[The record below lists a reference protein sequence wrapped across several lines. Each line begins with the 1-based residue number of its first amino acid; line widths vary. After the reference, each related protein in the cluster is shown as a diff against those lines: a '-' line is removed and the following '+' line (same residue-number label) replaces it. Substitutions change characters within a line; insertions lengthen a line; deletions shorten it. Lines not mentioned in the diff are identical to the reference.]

1 MDCTSEVHLTE
12 KIVSP
17 DKFIVMNKSIFSLIF
32 AVILSSMVFPAMASK
47 GMLSGSTIS
56 ATSENSAAGID
67 RKKKRKIKK
76 KVRQAGKV
84 YKLVKSDKQDKK
96 KARKV
101 QRKIRR
107 VINIF

>member
-1 MDCTSEVHLTE
+1 MSKVHPIGKRST
-12 KIVSP
+12 
-17 DKFIVMNKSIFSLIF
+17 DNFIVMNKSIFTLIF
-32 AVILSSMVFPAMASK
+32 AVILSSMVLPAKASE
-47 GMLSGSTIS
+47 GILSESSILT
-56 ATSENSAAGID
+56 ATSENSATAID

-84 YKLVKSDKQDKK
+84 YKLVKSDKQDRK